1 MKNILST
8 VLCEM
13 RSDFKET
20 HQETI
25 NKMIQFGT
33 VKYGI
38 VKQLKDRAKSTEKDS
53 ASDHEENG
61 TCSPLAATTA
71 NEDSDCDRAELTH
84 MATSNEHVNK
94 INTATPADKQQQQ
107 ETTAAA
113 GSITGEE
120 DLNHNNNIVMP
131 LEEQQQQQEL
141 KIQSPSTTT
150 EELNSALTPSK
161 TYPKDQ
167 EFPSPTPPDLNESQE
182 PLRKAQ
188 EASEE
193 AKESETS
200 TPQEEEKE
208 NMCLTTGKLENPA
221 NKDDSTEQEQNK
233 VAPAQE
239 MEEAAASLSTEKAV
253 NKDVEMEV
261 AESTSPS
268 MPAALA
274 QQFGAAPVNIE
285 AIKNMQLAIAQVAA
299 KTIANGASG
308 QDNEAAMKQLAFLQQ
323 TLFNLQQQQLFQ
335 IQLIQQLQSQL
346 AMNQP
351 KTGEETNEMDEE
363 EEEEGENGE
372 EDTYEEE
379 ERIAQME
386 LRQKAEARMAED
398 KARQHLINAGVPL
411 DSLKRKRDS
420 ENPEDMDVSASRRIS
435 VDKSSEYAL
444 DKLKDM
450 ENRPL
455 PFGSNL
461 ASSII
466 THHDDMP
473 EPNSLDLLQKRAQE
487 VLDSASQGILAN
499 NMADEFAFKEKNG
512 KAGNEPFFKHRCRY
526 CGKVFG
532 SDSALQIHIR
542 SHTGERPFKCN
553 VCGSRFTT
561 KGNLKV
567 HFQRHAHK
575 FPHVPMNAT
584 PIPEHLDKFHPPLLD
599 QMSPDSSPSHTPA
612 AMPQQMPSQMPAMN
626 FPGASNN
633 FPGLANLY
641 RPPMDI
647 LKSLSASSGA
657 AGFSNPFFPQVPG
670 NLGEAAVQAQAA
682 AQAVLN
688 KNQEIP
694 TDLSKTSEPSSPVNT
709 QIKSEICEEK
719 EEEEPEQMATKPD
732 TIVEAP
738 KTSTPTPLD
747 IKIKEE
753 KDDCEIVQDD
763 MEEDR
768 VHSPLPAPAT
778 VSPAISTHSPSLM
791 SSLPQVPN
799 SPPVPTSK
807 PPTTQQLPP
816 VVQPI
821 QPPAILHPQPS
832 PGSQHHLD
840 HLPTP
845 GQLPPSMH
853 HRDDF
858 FAERFPLNFTK
869 TLSPERHS
877 PIRSPAHIPRA
888 PFFNPMK
895 PHDMALL
902 PRPHSNDNSWE
913 NFIEISNSSETMKLK
928 ELMKNK
934 KITDPNQCVVCD
946 RVLSCKSALQMH
958 YRTHTGERPFKCR
971 ICGRAFT
978 TKGNLKTHMAVHK
991 IRPPMRNFHQCPVCH
1006 KKYSN
1011 ALVLQQHIRLHTG
1024 EPTDLTPEQIQA
1036 AEIRDP
1042 PPSMMP
1048 GAFMNPFA
1056 AAAFHFGMPG
1066 GPGMHPGMHG
1076 MHNGLGSES
1085 SQGDYDDQMDCGD
1098 DFDDD
1103 MSSDHMSNSNDLEP
1117 GSERPKSTDDFKGLL
1132 FEQKLRIDPTGVVNT
1147 NPRPQSATS
1156 NPNSVSSPPT
1166 SPTTAAKPLSST
1178 RATSPARSAS
1188 EMSQGAL
1195 DLTPRAGPSSANSSI
1210 SARSPLPSN
1219 AGKRSPSPVSKS
1231 PKLPQISP
1239 SAVMPPTSAVD
1250 CLPPGLHHHLQ
1261 QQHQQLMQQQAALAA
1276 AQHHQQMQHNAV
1288 VAMHQE
1294 QLRREAVAHAQLSP
1308 NAPPS
1313 MSQQP
1318 PTGQASAT
1326 SSPQMP
1332 HPQAGNPL
1340 VAAARPPFGMFP
1352 NLPLFPPASTQNMC
1366 TAMNSIAQ
1374 SVMPAAP
1381 FNPLALSGVRG
1392 STTCGICF
1400 KTFPCH
1406 SALEIHY
1413 RSHTKERPFKCNIC
1427 DRGFTTKGNLKQHM
1441 LTHKI
1446 RDMEQET
1453 FRNRAVK
1460 YMSGGKED

>member
-1 MKNILST
+1 MKNIFST

-13 RSDFKET
+13 RSDFKES

-38 VKQLKDRAKSTEKDS
+38 VKQLKDRAKSAEKDS
-53 ASDHEENG
+53 PSDHEQNG
-61 TCSPLAATTA
+61 SCSPLAAATA
-71 NEDSDCDRAELTH
+71 NDENSHSCDRAVSP
-84 MATSNEHVNK
+84 SNNENSD
-94 INTATPADKQQQQ
+94 IATPSSPATNKQ
-107 ETTAAA
+107 
-113 GSITGEE
+113 
-120 DLNHNNNIVMP
+120 
-131 LEEQQQQQEL
+131 EQQQSEEEQET
-141 KIQSPSTTT
+141 PTT
-150 EELNSALTPSK
+150 PHK
-161 TYPKDQ
+161 TYPKEQ

-182 PLRKAQ
+182 PINKAQ
-188 EASEE
+188 ETTEAPESNNEE
-193 AKESETS
+193 
-200 TPQEEEKE
+200 QEQQQQQPEQPDSQDSSK
-208 NMCLTTGKLENPA
+208 MCLTKTTL
-221 NKDDSTEQEQNK
+221 DQEHDE
-233 VAPAQE
+233 E
-239 MEEAAASLSTEKAV
+239 MEDSS
-253 NKDVEMEV
+253 
-261 AESTSPS
+261 
-268 MPAALA
+268 A
-274 QQFGAAPVNIE
+274 QQPTTQDLSKSMEFEETPESKSKTVESEMDSVSTTPSLPSGSQLLANSQFPTAPVNIE
-285 AIKNMQLAIAQVAA
+285 AIKNMQLAIAQAAA
-299 KTIANGASG
+299 KTIANSASG

-346 AMNQP
+346 AMNQT
-351 KTGEETNEMDEE
+351 KNQNEEEE

-411 DSLKRKRDS
+411 ESLKRKRDN
-420 ENPEDMDVSASRRIS
+420 EEEPEAQRRMSVESSANN
-435 VDKSSEYAL
+435 KSSDYAL
-444 DKLKDM
+444 DKLKEM

-455 PFGSNL
+455 PFGSDL

-499 NMADEFAFKEKNG
+499 NMADEFAFKENNG

-599 QMSPDSSPSHTPA
+599 QMSPESSPSHSPS
-612 AMPQQMPSQMPAMN
+612 AMPQQMPTAPVAATASATTPQMPALN
-626 FPGASNN
+626 FPSPSNP
-633 FPGLANLY
+633 FPALSGLY
-641 RPPMDI
+641 RPPLDL
-647 LKSLSASSGA
+647 LKTLQSSTGN
-657 AGFSNPFFPQVPG
+657 FPNPFFPQVAS
-670 NLGEAAVQAQAA
+670 NLGEAAAQAQQA

-688 KNQEIP
+688 KSQQDAP
-694 TDLSKTSEPSSPVNT
+694 TDLSKTSQPNSPEPPT
-709 QIKSEICEEK
+709 TTTTHIKSELPEEIEGEEDGDLSAK
-719 EEEEPEQMATKPD
+719 ENRSMVESPRPESPA
-732 TIVEAP
+732 
-738 KTSTPTPLD
+738 KTMSPTPTD
-747 IKIKEE
+747 AIKIKEE
-753 KDDCEIVQDD
+753 KPEHED
-763 MEEDR
+763 EER
-768 VHSPLPAPAT
+768 EEQRLTASQ
-778 VSPAISTHSPSLM
+778 SPAVARS
-791 SSLPQVPN
+791 QVPN
-799 SPPVPTSK
+799 ASPSPPDVAIK
-807 PPTTQQLPP
+807 PSLQHLPP
-816 VVQPI
+816 VVQPV
-821 QPPAILHPQPS
+821 QPPAAVMYAQPS
-832 PGSQHHLD
+832 PGSQHSLD

-845 GQLPPSMH
+845 GQLPPSMLH
-853 HRDDF
+853 HREDF
-858 FAERFPLNFTK
+858 FAERFPMNFTK
-869 TLSPERHS
+869 TDDRHS
-877 PIRSPAHIPRA
+877 PIRSPAHLPRP
-888 PFFNPMK
+888 PFCNPMK
-895 PHDMALL
+895 PYDMALL

-1042 PPSMMP
+1042 PPTMMP

-1066 GPGMHPGMHG
+1066 GPGMPPMGG
-1076 MHNGLGSES
+1076 PHNGTMGSES
-1085 SQGDYDDQMDCGD
+1085 SQGDMDDQMDCGED
-1098 DFDDD
+1098 YDDD
-1103 MSSDHMSNSNDLEP
+1103 MSSEHMSNSNDMES
-1117 GSERPKSTDDFKGLL
+1117 GDRPKSTDDFKALL
-1132 FEQKLRIDPTGVVNT
+1132 FEQKLRIDPTGMVNAGS
-1147 NPRPQSATS
+1147 RPQSATS
-1156 NPNSVSSPPT
+1156 NGNSVNSAPNSPV
-1166 SPTTAAKPLSST
+1166 ALNKPLNVTRSS
-1178 RATSPARSAS
+1178 SPARSAS
-1188 EMSQGAL
+1188 ETSHGAL
-1195 DLTPRAGPSSANSSI
+1195 DLTPKAGPASSAGSTV
-1210 SARSPLPSN
+1210 RSPQPLSSM
-1219 AGKRSPSPVSKS
+1219 KRSPSPLSKS
-1231 PKLPQISP
+1231 PKMPQISP
-1239 SAVMPPTSAVD
+1239 TTSLPPTGASPVD
-1250 CLPPGLHHHLQ
+1250 CLPPSLHHHLQ
-1261 QQHQQLMQQQAALAA
+1261 QQHQHLMQQQAALAA

-1294 QLRREAVAHAQLSP
+1294 QLRREVAVQAQAQHHHQQQQQQHLQQQQQQQQQSALSP
-1308 NAPPS
+1308 NTPGGSSSHTASGSSASPHGQVVAPP
-1313 MSQQP
+1313 P
-1318 PTGQASAT
+1318 P
-1326 SSPQMP
+1326 PP
-1332 HPQAGNPL
+1332 NPL
-1340 VAAARPPFGMFP
+1340 VGPRPPFGMFP

-1366 TAMNSIAQ
+1366 TAMNTIAQ

-1413 RSHTKERPFKCNIC
+1413 RSHTKERPFKCTIC

-1460 YMSGGKED
+1460 

>member
-1 MKNILST
+1 RLRVDSS
-8 VLCEM
+8 
-13 RSDFKET
+13 SD
-20 HQETI
+20 Q
-25 NKMIQFGT
+25 
-33 VKYGI
+33 
-38 VKQLKDRAKSTEKDS
+38 
-53 ASDHEENG
+53 EENGG

-71 NEDSDCDRAELTH
+71 NEDNDCDRQEQDLTH
-84 MATSNEHVNK
+84 MDTSNEHLND
-94 INTATPADKQQQQ
+94 TTPA
-107 ETTAAA
+107 TAFEDNDGAA
-113 GSITGEE
+113 VAVAAHNFHTLANKEDARESKEEEEEE
-120 DLNHNNNIVMP
+120 DFVHNNNVGKPMENEGEK
-131 LEEQQQQQEL
+131 LQTQEL
-141 KIQSPSTTT
+141 TPP
-150 EELNSALTPSK
+150 EEEEINNALAPLK
-161 TYPKDQ
+161 TYPNDQ

-182 PLRKAQ
+182 PVRKAQ
-188 EASEE
+188 ETSEE
-193 AKESETS
+193 STQETVQENTSLQSEQLDNSKKDATDGLQIDG
-200 TPQEEEKE
+200 PEEICEKSQH
-208 NMCLTTGKLENPA
+208 
-221 NKDDSTEQEQNK
+221 KD
-233 VAPAQE
+233 AE
-239 MEEAAASLSTEKAV
+239 MELET
-253 NKDVEMEV
+253 
-261 AESTSPS
+261 
-268 MPAALA
+268 PALNDSLA
-274 QQFGAAPVNIE
+274 QQFPGAPVNIE
-285 AIKNMQLAIAQVAA
+285 AIKNMQLAIAQAAA

-346 AMNQP
+346 AMNQSN
-351 KTGEETNEMDEE
+351 KCTTGEEGNEMDDE

-411 DSLKRKRDS
+411 ETLKRKRDCDGI
-420 ENPEDMDVSASRRIS
+420 EDMNVPSIRRMS
-435 VDKSSEYAL
+435 LDKSNDYSL

-455 PFGSNL
+455 PFGSSL

-512 KAGNEPFFKHRCRY
+512 KNGNEPFFKHRCRY

-599 QMSPDSSPSHTPA
+599 QMSPDSSPSHTPS
-612 AMPQQMPSQMPAMN
+612 AMPQQMSFPAS
-626 FPGASNN
+626 SNN
-633 FPGLANLY
+633 FSPLANLY
-641 RPPMDI
+641 RPPIDI
-647 LKSLSASSGA
+647 LKSLTASSSTA
-657 AGFSNPFFPQVPG
+657 PFSNPFFAQHPN

-688 KNQEIP
+688 KNQETA
-694 TDLSKTSEPSSPVNT
+694 TDLSKSSEPSSPVNT
-709 QIKSEICEEK
+709 VIKSEISEEK
-719 EEEEPEQMATKPD
+719 ENELPEQEQSKAEAVDKETKTQTPFLSQSPD
-732 TIVEAP
+732 
-738 KTSTPTPLD
+738 LG

-753 KDDCEIVQDD
+753 KDDCEIVPDD
-763 MEEDR
+763 INER
-768 VHSPLPAPAT
+768 IPSPLAIVSAT
-778 VSPAISTHSPSLM
+778 SSANSQHNAVVMRSSTLS
-791 SSLPQVPN
+791 PQVPP
-799 SPPVPTSK
+799 SPPSFSSTIK
-807 PPTTQQLPP
+807 PPAPQLPP

-853 HRDDF
+853 HREDF

-877 PIRSPAHIPRA
+877 PIRSPAHMPRA

-1066 GPGMHPGMHG
+1066 GPGMHPLGPG

-1085 SQGDYDDQMDCGD
+1085 SQGDFDDQMDCGD

-1103 MSSDHMSNSNDLEP
+1103 MSSDHMSNSNDVEP
-1117 GSERPKSTDDFKGLL
+1117 GNERPKSTDDFKGLL

-1147 NPRPQSATS
+1147 NPRPQSA
-1156 NPNSVSSPPT
+1156 NSIANSIGSPAASPSTAPKPATRVT
-1166 SPTTAAKPLSST
+1166 SPIRST
-1178 RATSPARSAS
+1178 PD
-1188 EMSQGAL
+1188 MSQGAL
-1195 DLTPRAGPSSANSSI
+1195 DLTPRAGPSSSANSSI
-1210 SARSPLPSN
+1210 SNRSPLPTTVSR
-1219 AGKRSPSPVSKS
+1219 RSPSPLSKS
-1231 PKLPQISP
+1231 PKIPLHSP
-1239 SAVMPPTSAVD
+1239 SSVMPPTSAVD
-1250 CLPPGLHHHLQ
+1250 CLPPSLHHHLQ
-1261 QQHQQLMQQQAALAA
+1261 QQHQQLMHQQAALAA

-1308 NAPPS
+1308 S
-1313 MSQQP
+1313 
-1318 PTGQASAT
+1318 TGQSQSSQSPASQVCNT
-1326 SSPQMP
+1326 TQIP
-1332 HPQAGNPL
+1332 HPQAAPPPPPNPL

-1446 RDMEQET
+1446 RDMERDFPQ
-1453 FRNRAVK
+1453 
-1460 YMSGGKED
+1460 